1 MRYFVSYA
9 RRDNSTERLREIG
22 AFLSCTAS
30 DVYIDD
36 LEPHLSGADRVQV
49 VVDALALADVFVAV
63 ESSNYLKSEWTRWEF
78 ETAFRMGIEVV
89 ALRSTSTLVRAA
101 DLDWPWPNYSLTGGA
116 AHPQ

>member
-22 AFLSCTAS
+22 ALLSCTAS

-78 ETAFRMGIEVV
+78 ETAFSMGIEVV

-101 DLDWPWPNYSLTGGA
+101 DLDWPWPNYSPTGNV
-116 AHPQ
+116 AHPR